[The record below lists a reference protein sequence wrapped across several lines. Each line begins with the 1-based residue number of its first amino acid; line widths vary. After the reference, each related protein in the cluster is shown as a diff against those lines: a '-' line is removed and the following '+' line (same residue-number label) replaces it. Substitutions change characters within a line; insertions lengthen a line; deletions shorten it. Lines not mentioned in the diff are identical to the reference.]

1 MPALANPRHE
11 RFAQLIVEGLMN
23 GERKAY
29 SQGRAYI
36 AAGYEA
42 KDAGKRGGSAEAA
55 ASRLLNRVKPII
67 DRVRELQAEA
77 TKRLQPK
84 LDLSR
89 ERIGR
94 DLDQASRIA
103 AEQKNAS
110 AMVASVLG
118 IAKVFHGAQTALFA
132 ALSDGHGYSQ
142 GKAYR
147 AAGYLAKPGAS
158 ADSAASSRL
167 RKFKGILDRVREL
180 VAEANARN
188 QHNVDLSRERIGRD
202 LDHAARLAREQE
214 NSSWPLKRHTLA

>member
-1 MPALANPRHE
+1 MPALNNPRWE
-11 RFAQLIVEGLMN
+11 RFAQLIVQGLID
-23 GERKAY
+23 GDRKAY

-94 DLDQASRIA
+94 NLDYASNLAKQQNNAQAI
-103 AEQKNAS
+103 
-110 AMVASVLG
+110 VASELG
-118 IAKVFHGAQTALFA
+118 IARVFHRLDTPQDSPQDFNSAKSMQDICRKLLQSVGFKEPDDVSIEAAIAANDRFIDELQQIHQRAQALT
-132 ALSDGHGYSQ
+132 
-142 GKAYR
+142 
-147 AAGYLAKPGAS
+147 
-158 ADSAASSRL
+158 
-167 RKFKGILDRVREL
+167 V
-180 VAEANARN
+180 
-188 QHNVDLSRERIGRD
+188 
-202 LDHAARLAREQE
+202 E
-214 NSSWPLKRHTLA
+214 NGGE

>member
-1 MPALANPRHE
+1 MMPALNNPRWE
-11 RFAQLIVEGLMN
+11 RFAQLIVQGLID
-23 GERKAY
+23 GDRKAY

-94 DLDQASRIA
+94 RLDLASTIAEREGNAQAI
-103 AEQKNAS
+103 
-110 AMVASVLG
+110 VASELG
-118 IAKVFHGAQTALFA
+118 IAKVFHRLDEPTDESQDFNSAQSMTDIGRKLLQAVGFKEPDDVSIA
-132 ALSDGHGYSQ
+132 A
-142 GKAYR
+142 A
-147 AAGYLAKPGAS
+147 
-158 ADSAASSRL
+158 
-167 RKFKGILDRVREL
+167 I
-180 VAEANARN
+180 EANDAF
-188 QHNVDLSRERIGRD
+188 I
-202 LDHAARLAREQE
+202 ARLEAIRD
-214 NSSWPLKRHTLA
+214 